1 MIHYNNTSVIVY
13 QNQEAEVI
21 EDRTRT
27 NYEALIN
34 ELSVLEKLNKKYE
47 KQIEESEGNMLEID
61 GKS

>member
-1 MIHYNNTSVIVY
+1 MIVN

-47 KQIEESEGNMLEID
+47 KQIEESERNMLEID